1 MLISRPKIGK
11 FMKLWIK
18 RTLQR
23 ALGFDR
29 YLFLFAIFT
38 ITTLRWNKR
47 ERDFI
52 HFINMLPPEGTVL
65 DIGANIGIMS
75 VWLGRKLPGVSILAF
90 EPMPQNIQTLKRV
103 LQHYKMN
110 NVRVISKAL
119 GNESGRVEMVMPV
132 LDEVQM
138 QGLSHVVHDSIESF
152 NEGNFVSAKIIK
164 LDECEEVK
172 TSPQPLTA
180 IKLDVENFEYFV
192 LEGGRKTIERHK
204 PLIYTE
210 LWENENR
217 DKCFVL
223 LAKLGYHTMVLSEN
237 SLVQFEPS
245 KHRTQNFFF
254 VPFEKAPAAI

>member
-1 MLISRPKIGK
+1 
-11 FMKLWIK
+11 MKLWIK

-23 ALGFDR
+23 SLGFDR

-52 HFINMLPPEGTVL
+52 HFLNMLPNEGTVL

-75 VWLGRKLPGVSILAF
+75 VWLGRQLPGVSILAF

-103 LQHYKMN
+103 LKHYKME
-110 NVRVISKAL
+110 NVKVISKAL
-119 GNESGRVEMVMPV
+119 GNESGKVEMVMPV
-132 LDEVQM
+132 LDAVHM

-164 LDECEEVK
+164 LDDCADLK
-172 TSPQPLTA
+172 SSPLPLSA

-217 DKCFVL
+217 EKCFTL
-223 LAKLGYHTMVLSEN
+223 LAELGYRTMVLAGK
-237 SLVQFEPS
+237 SLVQFEPA

-254 VPFEKAPAAI
+254 VPIEKASVAL